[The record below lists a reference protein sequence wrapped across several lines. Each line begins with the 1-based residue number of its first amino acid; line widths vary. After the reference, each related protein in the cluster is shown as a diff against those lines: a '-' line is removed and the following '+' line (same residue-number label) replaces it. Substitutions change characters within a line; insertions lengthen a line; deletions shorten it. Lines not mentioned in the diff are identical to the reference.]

1 MNKKK
6 IITGVFLVLGL
17 GVSIYLWSTVG
28 LGEDKG
34 DPTVSGK
41 PVTYTCVKCQKT
53 FTLTVAEAGA
63 MRRANEGQIVCPEC
77 HTAGAQ
83 KHDVVVSVGGD
94 GGFKPPDDGNST
106 DQPQDE
112 PVAERKPKVAGS
124 GMQKKED

>member
-6 IITGVFLVLGL
+6 IITGVLLVLGL
-17 GVSIYLWSTVG
+17 SVSVWLWSTVG

-34 DPTVSGK
+34 DPKIAGK
-41 PVTYTCVKCQKT
+41 LVTYTCTKCKKT
-53 FTLTVAEAGA
+53 FSMTVADAGA

-94 GGFKPPDDGNST
+94 GGFKSPDDGKAS
-106 DQPQDE
+106 E
-112 PVAERKPKVAGS
+112 PAPEEVAEKKPKISGAG
-124 GMQKKED
+124 MRKIE